1 MKLKRKTKA
10 KESHE
15 ASPGQSSEVSLSI
28 SLSAHRAEC
37 TLLGKNA
44 KTVGAF
50 HLAKKPGATGQGQKL
65 SETDRGGAEADLKL
79 PAILL
84 SLLSE

>member
-50 HLAKKPGATGQGQKL
+50 HLAKPGATGQGQKL